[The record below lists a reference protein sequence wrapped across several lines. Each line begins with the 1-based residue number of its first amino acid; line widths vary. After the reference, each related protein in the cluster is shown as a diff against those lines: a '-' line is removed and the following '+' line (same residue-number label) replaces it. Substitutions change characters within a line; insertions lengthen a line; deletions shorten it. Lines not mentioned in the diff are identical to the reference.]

1 MYQVLTTNR
10 FDKDLK
16 RASKRGKDLSK
27 IEEIMTIL
35 ADGKALPE
43 RNKDHAL
50 IGNYAERRECH
61 IEPDWLLI
69 YKIDEEEAEI
79 IFERTGTHSDLF

>member
-1 MYQVLTTNR
+1 MYRPITTNR

-16 RASKRGKDLSK
+16 RASKRGWRLEKLK
-27 IEEIMTIL
+27 AIMKLL
-35 ADGKALPE
+35 ACGQSLTHKH
-43 RNKDHAL
+43 RDHAL
-50 IGNYAERRECH
+50 IGNFAHRRECH

-69 YKIDEEEAEI
+69 YKIDTENNAI